1 MSMCDADDAAA
12 IATAERRS
20 LGGLL
25 SSSVFQAVSHLSQ
38 QADAFPQVL
47 AHVRIAGG
55 RGERFEARGNRAIF
69 GRRRRACHGGARNRH
84 GSEHMTRPAQP
95 CTVIADQL
103 TLQRISYRP

>member
-1 MSMCDADDAAA
+1 MSMCNADDAAA

-47 AHVRIAGG
+47 AHVGIADG
-55 RGERFEARGNRAIF
+55 RGEHFEARRNRAIL
-69 GRRRRACHGGARNRH
+69 GCRRGACRGGARNRH
-84 GSEHMTRPAQP
+84 S
-95 CTVIADQL
+95 VSI
-103 TLQRISYRP
+103 